1 MLDLLIINGKYPDF
15 DDSEIK
21 KGNIGIQD
29 GKIVY
34 IGSETPE
41 AKEIIDASGLVVSPG
56 FIDIHMHEEEFEKDG
71 LKFFIAQMMLE
82 MGVTTALGGNCGH
95 QRQRLSVFKDSIDK
109 MGGAP
114 INYLM
119 QAGYNQFREGEGLGH
134 YDPISP
140 EQQDRIIE
148 HLKEEIAEGAWGVSF
163 GIEYDPAMTTEDIID
178 AINRVA
184 TDPHM
189 FCSAHYREDNKH
201 AIEAIEEMI
210 EVANKTKANFQISH
224 LSSCSAMG
232 QMEEAL
238 EIINKAMEENPR
250 LNYDTYP
257 YNAFST
263 HIGST
268 VFDPGCF
275 EEFGKTY
282 SDVMLMDDPYK
293 NMYMTEEMYKDARA
307 NYPTM
312 LAVAF
317 MMNEDE
323 IRAAIVN
330 KNGMVASDGL
340 VRNDNGHPRAA
351 GTFPRVLGK
360 YVREEKAL
368 SLIEALRKITLEPAK
383 RLELDLK
390 GRIKEGCDA
399 DITIF
404 NPNTVKD
411 GATFQD
417 IHIKP
422 EGIEYVFVAG
432 KLAMDHNEAINNRL
446 GRFISFA
453 ERHNA

>member
-1 MLDLLIINGKYPDF
+1 MLDYLIINGEYPNF
-15 DDSEIK
+15 DSAEIK
-21 KGNIGIQD
+21 KGNIGIEN
-29 GKIVY
+29 GKISY
-34 IGSETPE
+34 IGQDKPETDE
-41 AKEIIDASGLVVSPG
+41 VIDAEGLIVSPG

-71 LKFFIAQMMLE
+71 LKYFIAQMMLE
-82 MGVTTALGGNCGH
+82 QGVTTAMGGNCGH
-95 QRQRLSVFKDSIDK
+95 QRQRLSFFKNAIK
-109 MGGAP
+109 ELGGSP

-119 QAGYNQFREGEGLGH
+119 QAGYNHFRELESLGH
-134 YDPISP
+134 FDEIKE
-140 EQQDRIIE
+140 EQQDRVIE
-148 HLKEEIAEGAWGVSF
+148 KLKEEIDEGAWGVSF
-163 GIEYDPAMTTEDIID
+163 GIEYDPGMKTEDIID
-178 AINRVA
+178 AIKRTAN
-184 TDPHM
+184 DPHM
-189 FCSAHYREDNKH
+189 FCSAHYREDNKK
-201 AIEAIEEMI
+201 AIEAIKEMI
-210 EVANKTKANFQISH
+210 EIADKTEAKFQISH

-238 EIINKAMEENPR
+238 QIINSAMEKNPG

-275 EEFGKTY
+275 EDFGKTY
-282 SDVMLMDDPYK
+282 SDIMLMDDPYK
-293 NMYMTEEMYKDARA
+293 NMYMTEEMYNDARE

-317 MMNEDE
+317 VMNEDE
-323 IRAAIVN
+323 IRNAIVN

-360 YVREEKAL
+360 YVREERAL
-368 SLIEALRKITLEPAK
+368 SLIDALRKMTLEPAK

-390 GRIKEGCDA
+390 GRIKQGCDA

-404 NPNTVKD
+404 NPNTIMD

-422 EGIEYVFVAG
+422 TGIEYVFVAG
-432 KLAMDHNEAINNRL
+432 KLAMDHNEVVNNRL
-446 GRFISFA
+446 GRFIPFS
-453 ERHNA
+453 ERHEA